1 MFRER
6 LSSSRGN
13 NRYGGVRQEK
23 NLRNTNYTV
32 MLYLILQELVPK
44 AEWNLLVFLVMPILM
59 CVQFFIFINCN
70 CS

>member
-13 NRYGGVRQEK
+13 NRYGGVRQETI
-23 NLRNTNYTV
+23 LRNTNKA
-32 MLYLILQELVPK
+32 MLYLNLEELVPK